1 MIVHVAEPVIA
12 EVLVADLR
20 GMQGVLDNQTLAASF
35 LAWLAAQLLKVV
47 VDSLRSRHMN
57 LSNWASAGGM
67 PSSHSALVA
76 ALATA
81 VGLRHGLASDL
92 FALALIFAMVVMY
105 DAAGVRRAAS
115 AQARI
120 LNQMI
125 DELFQGHPISE
136 ERLREL
142 LGHTPVEVFAGA
154 AIGVLFAW
162 WLVR

>member
-1 MIVHVAEPVIA
+1 MTI
-12 EVLVADLR
+12 
-20 GMQGVLDNQTLAASF
+20 QSVLDNQTLVASF
-35 LAWLAAQLLKVV
+35 LAWLVAQFLKVV
-47 VDSLRSRHMN
+47 VDSVGSRR
-57 LSNWASAGGM
+57 LDFTNWASAGGM

-81 VGLRHGLASDL
+81 IGLRNGFTSDL
-92 FALALIFAMVVMY
+92 FAIALVLALVVMY
-105 DAAGVRRAAS
+105 DATGVRRAAS
-115 AQARI
+115 AQAHI

-142 LGHTPVEVFAGA
+142 LGHTPVEVIVGA
-154 AIGVLFAW
+154 TIGVLFAW

>member
-1 MIVHVAEPVIA
+1 MISNIV
-12 EVLVADLR
+12 
-20 GMQGVLDNQTLAASF
+20 DNQTLVVSF
-35 LAWLAAQLLKVV
+35 LAWFVAQVLKVV
-47 VDSLRSRHMN
+47 VDSVDSRQ
-57 LSNWASAGGM
+57 LDFSNWASAGGM

-81 VGLRHGLASDL
+81 IGLRNGFVSDI
-92 FALALIFAMVVMY
+92 FAIALIFAIVVMY
-105 DAAGVRRAAS
+105 DATGVRRAAS
-115 AQARI
+115 TQARI

-142 LGHTPVEVFAGA
+142 LGHTPVEVIAGA

-162 WLVR
+162 WLVG

>member
-1 MIVHVAEPVIA
+1 MAIRNIV
-12 EVLVADLR
+12 
-20 GMQGVLDNQTLAASF
+20 DNQVLAASF
-35 LAWLAAQLLKVV
+35 LSWLVAQLLKVV
-47 VDSLRSRHMN
+47 VDSLSSRR
-57 LSNWASAGGM
+57 LDFSNWASAGGM

-76 ALATA
+76 ALATS
-81 VGLRHGLASDL
+81 VGLRHGFASDL
-92 FALALIFAMVVMY
+92 FAIALIFAVVVMY

-115 AQARI
+115 IQARI

-136 ERLREL
+136 ERLREF
-142 LGHTPVEVFAGA
+142 LGHTPVEVIAGA

>member
-1 MIVHVAEPVIA
+1 MTVRNIF
-12 EVLVADLR
+12 
-20 GMQGVLDNQTLAASF
+20 DNQILAASF
-35 LAWLAAQLLKVV
+35 LAWLVAQMLKVV
-47 VDSLRSRHMN
+47 VDSIHSRR
-57 LSNWASAGGM
+57 LDFSNWASAGGM

-81 VGLRHGLASDL
+81 VGLRNGFASDL
-92 FALALIFAMVVMY
+92 FAIALIFAVVVMY

-142 LGHTPVEVFAGA
+142 LGHTPVEVLAGA
-154 AIGVLFAW
+154 AIGILFAW
-162 WLVR
+162 WVVR